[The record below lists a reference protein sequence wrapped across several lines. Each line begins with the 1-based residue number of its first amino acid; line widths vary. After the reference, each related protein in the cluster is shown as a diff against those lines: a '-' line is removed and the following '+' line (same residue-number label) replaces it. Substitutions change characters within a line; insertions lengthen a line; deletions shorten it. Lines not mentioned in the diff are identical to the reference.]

1 MIRSI
6 IYIAVFVIGFAV
18 GGLFPSFSVQYHQR
32 LQAQYDQVIIDL
44 APFQEI
50 ADRYHGGSLDA
61 LVQHH
66 LNSTD
71 PTFYAEGEAIY
82 LMMDSQVRL
91 AESKAAAEAPYVD
104 QTLYFYQRMDE
115 DVARATWDSFTPALV
130 TTENAMTFA
139 LTIGAITLLLFWAT
153 WTMLMFIIRRS
164 STANQT

>member
-6 IYIAVFVIGFAV
+6 IYIAVFIIGFAA

-32 LQAQYDQVIIDL
+32 LQAQYDQVTVDL

-50 ADRYHGGSLDA
+50 ADRYHDGSLDA